1 MCIALIHIT
10 VANDFMSE
18 KQKML
23 EICYLVN
30 YVSYEAT

>member
-10 VANDFMSE
+10 VGNDFMSE
-18 KQKML
+18 KQNMFK
-23 EICYLVN
+23 ICYLVN